1 MKSKNQGY
9 VCYSANEIN
18 KSVLDSIE
26 VGDLVKVN
34 NCTKPMRVKFVAEN
48 GFAMTQK
55 FFGDTYYSIAMTMKS
70 CMSLKIPKRLRL
82 ISVLSATEKPTC
94 RCEKV

>member
-9 VCYSANEIN
+9 VCYAANEIN

-34 NCTKPMRVKFVAEN
+34 DWTKPMRVKFVAEN

-55 FFGDTYYSIAMTMKS
+55 TLGTLTIQSFRRIHT
-70 CMSLKIPKRLRL
+70 KR
-82 ISVLSATEKPTC
+82 K
-94 RCEKV
+94 